1 MGELHKNE
9 IYACALPMSTPEL
22 PVCADWVA
30 EIARIVEREK
40 ENEIILVGH
49 SLGVC
54 AILRYLE
61 NASEDVKLAG
71 AVLVSGPFEDIGKS
85 KINSFLDKPFDFAK
99 IQPKI
104 GKVAI
109 IHGDNDAN
117 VPPTHA
123 EKFAEVFD
131 VPVTWIKN
139 GGHLNG
145 QSGWHMLPECL
156 EAILKI

>member
-40 ENEIILVGH
+40 NHEIILVGH

-61 NASEDVKLAG
+61 VASESVALAG
-71 AVLVSGPFEDIGKS
+71 AVLVAGPFEDIGKS
-85 KINSFLDKPFDFAK
+85 KINSFLDRPFDFAK
-99 IQPKI
+99 IKPKI
-104 GKVAI
+104 GRVAI
-109 IHGDNDAN
+109 IHGNDDQN
-117 VPPTHA
+117 VPPAHA
-123 EKFAEVFD
+123 EKFAEVFN
-131 VPVTWIKN
+131 VPVTWIPN

-145 QSGWHMLPECL
+145 QSGWHTLPECL